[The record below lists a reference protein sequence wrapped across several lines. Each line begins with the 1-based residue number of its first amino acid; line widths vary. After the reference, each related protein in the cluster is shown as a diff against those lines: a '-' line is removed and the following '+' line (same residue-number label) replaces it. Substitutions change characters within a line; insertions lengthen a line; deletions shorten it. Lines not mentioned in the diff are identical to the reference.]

1 MSVNIQGNFFQ
12 NYLFQPS
19 SKVSRFKVLLI
30 ERGGN
35 SGNFFTEIP
44 FVASLIGYDDRLV
57 KTFPSVKQKHA
68 CRSSDGLCIL
78 YAGAGLGGGSTHNGL
93 AWVRGSSI
101 DFDNWENVYGATG
114 WSYKDVLPHFKSIE
128 TYLNASLAS
137 DGILGDQPNGIK
149 ISTPNSYPNYSSIL
163 LNALAGA
170 GYNLGNYN
178 GLDSAQFSVYQVT
191 IGQETRS
198 SSWNVF
204 LKPAIKRTNLDVIS
218 FASVTKI
225 NFDGNKRAVS
235 VSYTKNGLEREVK
248 VSKEVILSAGAVDSA
263 KLLLLSGIGDKK
275 ELVSVGVSP
284 IVANLPSVGKSFQD
298 QPEILL
304 NLTAHAD
311 LKKVTYKDFENYQK
325 RKSGLLIKNV
335 NLVIGFLKDGISSM
349 NENDTRIEYEFDLD
363 DGLKSTQNPGQIFV
377 TIALIAPS
385 SRGSIKLK
393 SADPR
398 DDPFI
403 DPNYL
408 STKSDIN
415 LYRRGI
421 KRFVKFSSQSEIF
434 KNLGIEIRSTDIPGC
449 GRLTPMTLMNDTF
462 LDCFIRME
470 SETAIHMASSCRM
483 GSPNDPLAVVDP
495 RLRVLGGVKNV
506 RVIDASIM
514 PQVTRGNTNAPT
526 VMIADKGSKMVI
538 EDNS

>member
-1 MSVNIQGNFFQ
+1 M
-12 NYLFQPS
+12 
-19 SKVSRFKVLLI
+19 
-30 ERGGN
+30 
-35 SGNFFTEIP
+35 
-44 FVASLIGYDDRLV
+44 IGYDDRLV

-68 CRSSDGLCIL
+68 CGSSKGLCIL
-78 YAGAGLGGGSTHNGL
+78 YAGAGFGGGSTHNGL
-93 AWVRGSSI
+93 AWVRGSPI
-101 DFDNWENVYGATG
+101 DFDNWESVYGATG
-114 WSYKDVLPHFKSIE
+114 WLYKDVLPHFKSIE
-128 TYLNASLAS
+128 TYLNLSLAS
-137 DGILGDQPNGIK
+137 DGILGNQPGGIK
-149 ISTPNSYPNYSSIL
+149 ISTPNSYPNYSSIV

-178 GLDSAQFSVYQVT
+178 GLDPAQFSVYQVT
-191 IGQETRS
+191 TGQGTRS

-248 VSKEVILSAGAVDSA
+248 VSKEVILSAGTVDSA

-275 ELVSVGVSP
+275 ELVSIGVSP

-311 LKKVTYKDFENYQK
+311 LKKVTYKDFESYQK

-335 NLVIGFLKDGISSM
+335 NLVIGFLKDEISSM

-363 DGLKSTQNPGQIFV
+363 DGLKSTKNPGQIFASIV
-377 TIALIAPS
+377 LIAPS

-415 LYRRGI
+415 VYRRGI
-421 KRFVKFSSQSEIF
+421 KRFVTFSSQSEIF
-434 KNLGIEIRSTDIPGC
+434 KNLGIKIRSVDIPGC
-449 GRLTPMTLMNDTF
+449 GHLTPMTLMNDTF

-470 SETAIHMASSCRM
+470 SETAIHMTSSCRM
-483 GSPNDPLAVVDP
+483 GSSNDPLAVVDP

-514 PQVTRGNTNAPT
+514 PQVTRGNTNSPT

-538 EDNS
+538 DDNS